1 MVLLIITAMVRWK
14 TFFVGVCLLVAGQA
28 LAQSSSQAPA
38 QGKPAVKDCEDLKI
52 RYESM
57 DPKFAARMIVDP
69 GSNIDPRGSAKESPQ
84 GTRWML
90 APSPDYS
97 KAGPW
102 TTSIYIG
109 GEGEPTIKV
118 TLRDHEGFTI
128 EWLNEKLLYGTIA
141 WSKTVNT
148 DFIFDVEAQKFIY
161 REMENSSDLGQDCE

>member
-1 MVLLIITAMVRWK
+1 MVLLIITRMARW
-14 TFFVGVCLLVAGQA
+14 TTVLAGVCLLFAGQA
-28 LAQSSSQAPA
+28 LAQSSSPAPA
-38 QGKPAVKDCEDLKI
+38 QKPAVKDCEDLKI
-52 RYESM
+52 RYQAM
-57 DPKFAARMIVDP
+57 DPKLAARMTVDP
-69 GSNIDPRGSAKESPQ
+69 TADIEPRGSAKQSPQ

-109 GEGEPTIKV
+109 GEGEPTVKL
-118 TLRDHEGFTI
+118 TLHEHEGFTI

-141 WSKTVNT
+141 WSKTANT

-161 REMENSSDLGQDCE
+161 REMENSGDLGQDCE

>member
-1 MVLLIITAMVRWK
+1 MVLLIITRMARW
-14 TFFVGVCLLVAGQA
+14 TTVLAGVCLLFAGQA
-28 LAQSSSQAPA
+28 RAQSSSPSAA
-38 QGKPAVKDCEDLKI
+38 QKPAVKDCEDLKI
-52 RYESM
+52 HYQAM
-57 DPKFAARMIVDP
+57 DPKLAARMTVDP
-69 GSNIDPRGSAKESPQ
+69 AADIEPRGNAKQSPQ

-102 TTSIYIG
+102 TTRIYIG
-109 GEGEPTIKV
+109 GEGEPTVKV
-118 TLRDHEGFTI
+118 TLHDHEGFTI

-161 REMENSSDLGQDCE
+161 REMENSGDMGQDCE